1 MHFEVRHELSGS
13 PTAVAAIL
21 CDPAFHEGLELPDVS
36 APEII
41 EHSTNGDSC
50 VCKLRYEFTGHL
62 DPIAQKVVAG
72 RKLEWNQDL
81 TLDCER
87 GRGTLEF
94 SASVDPKRLNGQAT
108 IALDALDALDGTRT
122 RLTIAGDLHVRIP
135 LLGGRAEKAI
145 VPGIVRRLEVEA
157 DGIEAAL
164 ERS

>member
-1 MHFEVRHELSGS
+1 MHFEVKHELSGS
-13 PTAVAAIL
+13 PAAVATIL
-21 CDPAFHEGLELPDVS
+21 CNPVFHQGLELPDVS
-36 APEII
+36 TPEVV
-41 EHSTNGDSC
+41 EHSTSGGSC

-81 TLDCER
+81 TLDCEA
-87 GRGTLEF
+87 GRGTLDF
-94 SASVDPKRLNGQAT
+94 AASLDPKRLNGRAT
-108 IALDALDALDGTRT
+108 VTLDALGDART
-122 RLTIAGDLHVRIP
+122 HLTIAGDLHVRIP

-164 ERS
+164 KNA